1 MMNFEGAY
9 PENTLQRIRECMNT
23 MAAPNSKE
31 LTHQAIVRAFLDLI
45 ARDDGSKIT
54 VKAITDRAGIDRKT
68 FYLHFEAIENLYDEV
83 LESVINDFFDH
94 YDRNPICG
102 DDFRGNAERFFLF
115 LAGQPLPIERLIC
128 DNNHYDFGKRLYQAQ
143 MHRYH
148 LTTDPFGWMDAEE
161 ERLTIAFIL
170 STAYDTYRNWVSF
183 GKQYEPEAAA
193 RLVGELTCNGIGKLA
208 RY

>member
-1 MMNFEGAY
+1 MRRRQTTDMIKPPASYKAG
-9 PENTLQRIRECMNT
+9 
-23 MAAPNSKE
+23 
-31 LTHQAIVRAFLDLI
+31 
-45 ARDDGSKIT
+45 GSFSNR
-54 VKAITDRAGIDRKT
+54 KACSG
-68 FYLHFEAIENLYDEV
+68 
-83 LESVINDFFDH
+83 
-94 YDRNPICG
+94 
-102 DDFRGNAERFFLF
+102 
-115 LAGQPLPIERLIC
+115 
-128 DNNHYDFGKRLYQAQ
+128 
-143 MHRYH
+143 YH